1 MTHTLDAT
9 RLMCPMPVIKLSQ
22 KIGDLSVG
30 DKIEVFA
37 TDPGVKH
44 DIPAWCRVHGHKVL
58 GVEERDEKIVLL
70 IEKNQYII
78 YP

>member
-1 MTHTLDAT
+1 MTHILDAT

-30 DKIEVFA
+30 DKIEIFA

-44 DIPAWCRVHGHKVL
+44 DIPAWCRVHGHSVFLVL
-58 GVEERDEKIVLL
+58 
-70 IEKNQYII
+70 KNEMKRLFC
-78 YP
+78 

>member
-22 KIGDLSVG
+22 KIGYLSVG
-30 DKIEVFA
+30 DKIEIFA

-44 DIPAWCRVHGHKVL
+44 DIPAWCRIRVHRLRGDV
-58 GVEERDEKIVLL
+58 ERDEKIVLL
-70 IEKNQYII
+70 IEKN
-78 YP
+78 

>member
-22 KIGDLSVG
+22 KIDELSIG
-30 DKIEVFA
+30 DKIEISA

-44 DIPAWCRVHGHKVL
+44 DIPAWCRVHGHRVL
-58 GVEERDEKIVLL
+58 SVEERDEKIVHL
-70 IEKNQYII
+70 IEKN
-78 YP
+78 

>member
-22 KIGDLSVG
+22 KITDLSVG
-30 DKIEVFA
+30 DKIEIFA

-44 DIPAWCRVHGHKVL
+44 DIPAWCRVHGHSVL
-58 GVEERDEKIVLL
+58 DIEERDAKIVLL
-70 IEKNQYII
+70 IEKN
-78 YP
+78 